1 MYIPNEIVNKI
12 IMLAKPT
19 YPFLEELE
27 FVVNYNSMICK
38 ENINYEIKSIY
49 EFLY

>member
-1 MYIPNEIVNKI
+1 
-12 IMLAKPT
+12 MLARPT

-38 ENINYEIKSIY
+38 EDIKDIY
-49 EFLY
+49 KLLY